1 MSDENHAPLY
11 PDVDMKKLGE
21 RIKQIRE
28 STLCAPKSGSS
39 ITYMSGKEFGIAVG
53 ISDSSAQTIIS
64 DMENGKKASP
74 NIATLLNIA
83 HIGGKSLEWLLYGD
97 NAPAPIKRDAPD
109 TSQTPNE
116 TPVQNDRTFDVN
128 DLFRAIAD
136 TADTLHT
143 IIDFVY
149 RTNAENTWPSDSD
162 FHLSDCYGL
171 VAFPLFTA
179 CERDYRDG
187 QCDAS
192 SPAATFAL
200 TFMREFC
207 ALLSSHKQY
216 PRQDFR
222 NDVANILAKIP
233 HGAISGQWPHNAPYA
248 SFGASG
254 YIPFTTPDLP
264 SPAYTPLFQFGAEV
278 SDEDIPF

>member
-28 STLCAPKSGSS
+28 STPCAPKSGSS

-109 TSQTPNE
+109 TSQTSDE
-116 TPVQNDRTFDVN
+116 TPIQNDRPFDVN
-128 DLFRAIAD
+128 DLFRAIID
-136 TADTLHT
+136 TADILHT
-143 IIDFVY
+143 RIWSAVSNHNIEGPLWRDY
-149 RTNAENTWPSDSD
+149 WACIAIPLYTYKDDYLEKTPSD
-162 FHLSDCYGL
+162 YWG
-171 VAFPLFTA
+171 
-179 CERDYRDG
+179 
-187 QCDAS
+187 
-192 SPAATFAL
+192 
-200 TFMREFC
+200 
-207 ALLSSHKQY
+207 LSSRASQFTTHFLAQLPSFLAYHRRNPDVSIIAAKEEMLRKV
-216 PRQDFR
+216 PRGPLSGLWESDLNDQDLPPFEICPPDPAYFVDL
-222 NDVANILAKIP
+222 NE
-233 HGAISGQWPHNAPYA
+233 
-248 SFGASG
+248 SFEPKTP
-254 YIPFTTPDLP
+254 YIPMF
-264 SPAYTPLFQFGAEV
+264 
-278 SDEDIPF
+278 